1 MVPEARRAAG
11 RRVRPRCRLRPR
23 PRSGVRAAVGQVIG
37 APGEGEGERGGETAA
52 APAGARGRAVP
63 RVSARR
69 GAVVA
74 QRMEGALGRGRSSH
88 RLARRGASGR
98 GTFGRPRYCSPR
110 TPPGTP
116 SWRGPRGGNRGGG
129 GASASRK
136 PSCPAVRP
144 SRRPPVPLRASS
156 RAAAC
161 EGDRDAAGPRSP
173 QPPRLS
179 AASVGGAVG
188 RRGVALSAAAAA
200 VGGAFGPQRFV
211 RGRRGAVGGHRHRRT
226 PPAAAPS
233 VPPRAPTLR
242 PTAPPHSAAPQL
254 IVTPS
259 APQRCPIALPII

>member
-1 MVPEARRAAG
+1 MFRIASVAAGGQDAGPVEAPRPGGRLQPVVSEARRAAG

-144 SRRPPVPLRASS
+144 SRRPPVPLWASS

-173 QPPRLS
+173 QPPLPPYPP
-179 AASVGGAVG
+179 AGAV
-188 RRGVALSAAAAA
+188 RQV
-200 VGGAFGPQRFV
+200 
-211 RGRRGAVGGHRHRRT
+211 
-226 PPAAAPS
+226 AAPALPTRPD
-233 VPPRAPTLR
+233 PPRPALTARRSPAPGR
-242 PTAPPHSAAPQL
+242 GS
-254 IVTPS
+254 S
-259 APQRCPIALPII
+259 APAPASSTRRRRRPAPG